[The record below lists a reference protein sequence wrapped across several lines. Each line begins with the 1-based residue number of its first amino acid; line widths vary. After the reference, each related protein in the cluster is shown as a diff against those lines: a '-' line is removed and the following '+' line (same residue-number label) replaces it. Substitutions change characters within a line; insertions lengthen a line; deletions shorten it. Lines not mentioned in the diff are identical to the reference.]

1 VTGSLQFKARD
12 QVFRLIPV
20 AELFESGQGALAW
33 SLYVLAWAIAGQRI
47 FINGREYD
55 CGDIHGTV

>member
-1 VTGSLQFKARD
+1 M
-12 QVFRLIPV
+12 FRLIPV